1 MAGAGGRL
9 YSGSRELRYFLPCW
23 ECLLS
28 EGDNL
33 GDAQL
38 VDRVLGGE
46 VALFAVLVDRY
57 RAEWAR
63 YAASLCGDADS
74 AADAMQEAFIR
85 AFDSLASC
93 RDPNKFKSWFFR
105 IVTNQCHNA
114 RRRRQH
120 VALDGIDVVS
130 GERSDSRLERAELRQ
145 AIQGALDAL
154 TPEQREAFV
163 MKHIEGRSYAEM
175 AELLETGTDALKMRV
190 HRARDELRR
199 RLEGLI

>member
-1 MAGAGGRL
+1 MSKGA
-9 YSGSRELRYFLPCW
+9 
-23 ECLLS
+23 
-28 EGDNL
+28 NL

-46 VALFAVLVDRY
+46 VALFGVLVQRY
-57 RAEWAR
+57 RAELAR

-114 RRRRQH
+114 RKRRRH
-120 VALDGIDVVS
+120 VALDKIDVVS

-145 AIQGALDAL
+145 AIEGALNAL

-199 RLEGLI
+199 RLDGLI